1 MLWEA
6 ALEILDDFDLFWLA
20 YPRKAGKAAARRKFE
35 QALKRTTALA
45 IMQALAAQKASGM
58 FSPDPQFIAH
68 PATWLHQDRFDDEV
82 VTMRPTFRNG
92 AMAALLEMQEAST
105 LLEYQG
111 DD

>member
-1 MLWEA
+1 MSPA
-6 ALEILDDFDLFWLA
+6 PVVIDDFDLFWLA
-20 YPRKAGKAAARRKFE
+20 YPRKAGKGAARRKFE
-35 QALKRTTALA
+35 QALKRTTALS
-45 IMQALAAQKASGM
+45 IMQALAAQKAAGM

-82 VTMRPTFRNG
+82 VTMRPIFRNG